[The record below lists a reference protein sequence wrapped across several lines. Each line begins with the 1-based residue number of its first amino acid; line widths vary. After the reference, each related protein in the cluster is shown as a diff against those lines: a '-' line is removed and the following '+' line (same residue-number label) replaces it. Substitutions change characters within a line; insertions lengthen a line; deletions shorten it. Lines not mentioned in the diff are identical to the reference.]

1 MVKEYKYELESGKE
15 MSFVVK
21 SIQTK
26 YLKTLYKVFNKFNAL
41 EVKNKDVTEEEKSA
55 EMMEL
60 LSTDLM
66 DDLLLVCKATVE
78 RSNPSWS
85 EAEVDEFVGVHYM
98 KLLPIIA
105 EVNFPN

>member
-1 MVKEYKYELESGKE
+1 MVNYSYVLESGKE

-21 SIQTK
+21 SIPTK

-41 EVKNKDVTEEEKSA
+41 EAKNKGLSDEDKSV
-55 EMMEL
+55 EMMEM

-66 DDLLLVCKATVE
+66 DDLILVSSVTVK

-85 EAEVDEFVGVHYM
+85 DDEVDEFVGNHYL
-98 KLLPIIA
+98 KLLPLVA
-105 EVNFPN
+105 EVNFPK